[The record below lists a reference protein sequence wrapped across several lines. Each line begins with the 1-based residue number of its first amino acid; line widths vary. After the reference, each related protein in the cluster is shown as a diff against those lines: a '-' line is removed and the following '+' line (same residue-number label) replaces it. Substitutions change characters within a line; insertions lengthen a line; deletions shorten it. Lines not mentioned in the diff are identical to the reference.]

1 MDASIII
8 PVKNGARYISE
19 CLESCFLQKTDYSF
33 EIILVDDHSSDET
46 LYLAGQFKSSLNI
59 PFRILHSRGNGIS
72 DALNTGI
79 AESSAQFVIR
89 IDADDKMKQDRVQ
102 SQVSYAQMHPNLVL
116 LGSQIEF
123 IGDFNPIDK
132 PNLYPQS
139 DLELRKKLSY
149 GCFFA
154 HPSVLI
160 RKRILDQL
168 GGYNS
173 KMDGAEDYELWLL
186 LSSHGMIENF
196 SYVLTEYRVHP
207 NQFTVS
213 KRKKSLVAT
222 AKVRIYY
229 ILRLGR
235 FRSRNKNIFGRIS
248 KIRMSQAL
256 VSEFVGYLISLI
268 KVKRNNV

>member
-1 MDASIII
+1 LDASIII

-19 CLESCFLQKTDYSF
+19 CLESCFLQKTDYNF
-33 EIILVDDHSSDET
+33 EIILVDDHSSDDT
-46 LYLAGQFKSSLNI
+46 LHRAEQFKSSLKI
-59 PFRILHSRGNGIS
+59 PFKILRSRGNGIS

-79 AESSAQFVIR
+79 AESSAQFIIR
-89 IDADDKMKQDRVQ
+89 IDADDRMKQDRVQ
-102 SQVSYAQMHPNLVL
+102 SQVSYAQINPNLVL

-123 IGDFNPIDK
+123 IGDFNPKNK
-132 PNLYPQS
+132 PNLYPSS
-139 DLELRKKLSY
+139 DLDLRKKLSY

-160 RKRILDQL
+160 RKKILDQL

-186 LSSHGMIENF
+186 LSSYGTIENF
-196 SYVLTEYRVHP
+196 NYVLTEYRVHP

-213 KRKKSLVAT
+213 KRKKSLIAT
-222 AKVRIYY
+222 AKVRIFF

-235 FRSRNKNIFGRIS
+235 FRFRSKNNFSQISRIN
-248 KIRMSQAL
+248 MSQAL
-256 VSEFVGYLISLI
+256 VSEFSRYLISLI
-268 KVKRNNV
+268 KVKRNHV